1 MRMFTDHNAK
11 NTFVIDK
18 SNDYPVVVT
27 TNVTKKTPWLNIL
40 NKHGIKFANPK
51 GDSIEK
57 EINGK
62 IYNWVPTHFYD
73 RGPGGDY
80 FDEEYKN
87 VFLQLRYHGHI
98 DDYESYL
105 EVLNRFELRYDK
117 DKDLRQLIAEYINLK
132 NMKWNK
138 SFKKFNWK
146 KLSTYFTC
154 ESNDIEKNF
163 IKIENELINIFNR
176 I

>member
-18 SNDYPVVVT
+18 SNGYPVQIT
-27 TNVTKKTPWLNIL
+27 TNVTEKTSWLNIFT
-40 NKHGIKFANPK
+40 NHGIEVANPN
-51 GDSIEK
+51 GDSTVK
-57 EINGK
+57 EIDGK
-62 IYNWVPTHFYD
+62 TYNWVPTHFYD

-80 FDEEYKN
+80 SCEEYKN

-117 DKDLRQLIAEYINLK
+117 DKDLRQLIDEYINLK

-138 SFKKFNWK
+138 SFKKVTWK
-146 KLSTYFTC
+146 YSIPIIQ
-154 ESNDIEKNF
+154 SNDFEKKF
-163 IKIENELINIFNR
+163 LKIENKLIHIFKT

>member
-18 SNDYPVVVT
+18 SNGYPVVVT
-27 TNVTKKTPWLNIL
+27 TNVTKKTPWLNIFT
-40 NKHGIKFANPK
+40 NHGIEFANTK
-51 GDSIEK
+51 GDSTVK
-57 EINGK
+57 EIDGK
-62 IYNWVPTHFYD
+62 TYNWVPTNFYD

-80 FDEEYKN
+80 SCEEYKN
-87 VFLQLRYHGHI
+87 VFLQ
-98 DDYESYL
+98 
-105 EVLNRFELRYDK
+105 LRYDK

-154 ESNDIEKNF
+154 ESNDLEKNF